1 MNFMKNKMTIEI
13 KSENAYKKKRIN
25 FISNILSQ
33 LPKKDL
39 KNIDSINVIVVKE
52 YPPSKSELLGEYDS
66 DLQKI
71 TIYKKKNTS
80 IDSIVHTLLHEIGHS
95 INSYF
100 ELDEEQLADDY
111 ADKMIKKI
119 KYKK

>member
-1 MNFMKNKMTIEI
+1 MKNKMTIEI